1 MGFKCLHRGRLHT
14 LLGQLFQCCA
24 ALNVGKFFL
33 LSVLLSFFQSV
44 GEAAATELGLRGEG
58 LVELY
63 SGSGTWG
70 YLSHSPELHPELEAL
85 GSQSG
90 MEGTLPGA
98 ARGI

>member
-1 MGFKCLHRGRLHT
+1 MWGSSS
-14 LLGQLFQCCA
+14 
-24 ALNVGKFFL
+24 L

-44 GEAAATELGLRGEG
+44 GEAAAATELGLRGEG

-63 SGSGTWG
+63 RGSGTWG